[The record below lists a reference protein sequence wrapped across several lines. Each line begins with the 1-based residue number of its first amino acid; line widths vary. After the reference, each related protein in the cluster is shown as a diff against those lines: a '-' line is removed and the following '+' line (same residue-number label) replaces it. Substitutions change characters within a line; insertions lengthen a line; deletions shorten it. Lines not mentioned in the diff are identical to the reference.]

1 MFFRHGARKV
11 GLEEASSS
19 SPGETRDA
27 NHAGNLMS
35 PTRPSSS
42 VVLSVFVW
50 VFHALWRGGERRT
63 LLFHSALTFPAAPNE
78 SLETDGRR
86 RRQTDAASN
95 RFSARKFSFFSTV
108 FGGIFSV
115 FRNTSYSLCAGTNKC
130 AYCGEC

>member
-1 MFFRHGARKV
+1 MIYFFFHHGARKV

-27 NHAGNLMS
+27 NLAGNLAS

-42 VVLSVFVW
+42 VVLAVFVW

-63 LLFHSALTFPAAPNE
+63 LLFHSALTFPAARTSRWRQAE
-78 SLETDGRR
+78 DGGD
-86 RRQTDAASN
+86 RQTDAASN

-108 FGGIFSV
+108 FGGF
-115 FRNTSYSLCAGTNKC
+115 FFFFLL
-130 AYCGEC
+130 